1 MTPRAV
7 RRGERW
13 RATGI
18 ALLDEKTT
26 RRSVTRLRLG
36 PAVNQALNLRLASE
50 EAEEN
55 RSKIV
60 IILRIPDKRRRL
72 MLGNS
77 IQRPVQE

>member
-1 MTPRAV
+1 M
-7 RRGERW
+7 
-13 RATGI
+13 
-18 ALLDEKTT
+18 
-26 RRSVTRLRLG
+26 
-36 PAVNQALNLRLASE
+36 NQALNLRLASE